1 MPKKKYIVDLST
13 EEREQLR
20 HLITRGKPS
29 ARKVTRARILLHAA
43 DGLTDEQ
50 IVAALNTGSAT
61 VERTRQRFVEEG
73 LECLTERARPG
84 QRRKLSGKQE
94 AHVIAVACTTA
105 PDGRSRWT
113 LQLLADKVVEL
124 KYADSIARE
133 TMRQVLKKRTQA
145 VAERTMVYPG
155 SLSRVRGLYGRCP
168 RCVRRTV

>member
-20 HLITRGKPS
+20 QLITRGTPS

-73 LECLTERARPG
+73 LECLNERARPG

-133 TMRQVLKKRTQA
+133 TIRQVLKKT
-145 VAERTMVYPG
+145 
-155 SLSRVRGLYGRCP
+155 SSSRG
-168 RCVRRTV
+168 